1 MSLVLT
7 ATYLEKDRRGLLV
20 VQRDDVSLNIFSFR
34 KNTDINEESTSRW
47 LTKPSRISI
56 EVLNGVKLKLLF
68 KSNVQS
74 TS

>member
-1 MSLVLT
+1 MSQVLT

-47 LTKPSRISI
+47 LTKPSRISM

>member
-1 MSLVLT
+1 MSQVLT